1 MWSIRFAELGVK
13 VLVKVNRITA
23 DYMKERISKLE
34 DTNLEIIQVE
44 KEREL
49 RF

>member
-1 MWSIRFAELGVK
+1 
-13 VLVKVNRITA
+13 
-23 DYMKERISKLE
+23 MKERISKLE

-49 RF
+49 RFLEMKKLYKKYSIPSGKEI